1 MTVIPAAQYVRMST
15 DDQQFSIANQRS
27 RIADYA
33 ARHNF
38 SIVHTYED
46 AGKSG
51 VVIKR
56 RRGLTQLLKDVVSGT
71 ANYKAIL
78 VYDVS
83 RWGRFQNP
91 DEAAH
96 YEFMCENAG
105 IHIHYCAEQFA
116 NDGTMPS
123 SIMKALKRTM
133 AAEYSRELST
143 KVFDGQ
149 KLIAEMGY
157 RIGGTGL
164 YGLRRMAIS
173 PTGKRKYFLSLGER
187 KVIHTDRI
195 ILVPGRKNEVE
206 CVRYI
211 FHAAAYEGKSIK
223 EISQLLNSR
232 GIKIRG
238 HEWNANLVWHV
249 LRNPQYAGYS
259 VWNRTT
265 QKMHTKRI
273 FNPPVNWVMKA
284 NAFTPIVDDRTFK
297 DAQKML
303 DKRRTVTQPDEVV
316 LAKIK
321 KLLTDKGEL
330 SYSIVKKSR
339 GLFHPGQYYVR
350 YGSYFKLYELL
361 GYKPP
366 AVRLKSQCRARVVR
380 AVRKSLLEKVEQLF
394 PDHVRTIRPSRYA
407 RKVLEIDSKFL
418 VSVYICRQ
426 FVRPSGPL
434 RWMLKAI
441 SHERENI
448 SLICL
453 VDLDSEKIV
462 DCYVRGP
469 VGRSFN
475 RRALCENDP
484 WLLEGKKL
492 NDLTEFYAAAVS
504 CAPQLSF
511 SSRKRQSQLNLC
523 PRHNGHSS
531 ASQAGRES
539 HL

>member
-1 MTVIPAAQYVRMST
+1 MVPVAQYVRMST
-15 DDQQFSIANQRS
+15 DDQQFSILNQRDK
-27 RIADYA
+27 IAEYA
-33 ARHNF
+33 LRHNL
-38 SIVHTYED
+38 SIVRTYED

-56 RRGLTQLLKDVVSGT
+56 RGGLMQLLKDVVSGT

-78 VYDVS
+78 VYDIS

-96 YEFMCENAG
+96 YEFICENAG
-105 IHIHYCAEQFA
+105 IPIHYCAEQFA

-143 KVFDGQ
+143 KVYAGQ
-149 KLIAEMGY
+149 KRIAGMGY

-173 PTGKRKYFLSLGER
+173 RTGKRKYLLPLGDR
-187 KVIHTDRI
+187 KVINTDRV
-195 ILVPGRKNEVE
+195 ILVPGRKKEVD

-211 FHAAAYEGKSIK
+211 FRAAANGGKSTK
-223 EISQLLNSR
+223 EIAKRLNSR

-265 QKMHTKRI
+265 QKMHVKRI
-273 FNPPVNWVMKA
+273 FNPPADWVMKA
-284 NAFTPIVDDRTFK
+284 NAFTPIVDHRTFQL
-297 DAQKML
+297 AQEML
-303 DKRRTVTQPDEVV
+303 DKRRRVMQPDNVV
-316 LAKIK
+316 LAKVK
-321 KLLTDKGEL
+321 KLLAAKGEL
-330 SYSIVKKSR
+330 SYSLIKKAR

-350 YGSYFKLYELL
+350 YGSYFKLYELV

-366 AVRLKSQCRARVVR
+366 PGRLKSQCRARVVR
-380 AVRKSLLEKVEQLF
+380 TVRNDVFEKVEQLF
-394 PDHVRTIRPSRYA
+394 PGHVRIVRPSRYA
-407 RKVLEIDSKFL
+407 RKVLEIDSKFS

-426 FVRPSGPL
+426 FVRPSGPV
-434 RWMLKAI
+434 RWMLKAV
-441 SHERENI
+441 SHERQNI
-448 SLICL
+448 ALICM

-462 DCYVRGP
+462 GCHVRRPLGK
-469 VGRSFN
+469 SFN
-475 RRALCENDP
+475 RRAIHENDP
-484 WLLEGKKL
+484 WLLAGKKL
-492 NDLTEFYAAAVS
+492 NDLTEFYAAITPIWS
-504 CAPQLSF
+504 SLS
-511 SSRKRQSQLNLC
+511 SNKALR
-523 PRHNGHSS
+523 
-531 ASQAGRES
+531 A
-539 HL
+539 